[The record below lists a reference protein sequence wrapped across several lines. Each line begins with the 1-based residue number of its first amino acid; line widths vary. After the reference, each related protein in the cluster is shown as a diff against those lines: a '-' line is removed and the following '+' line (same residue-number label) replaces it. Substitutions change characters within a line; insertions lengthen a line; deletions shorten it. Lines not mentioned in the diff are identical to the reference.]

1 MLFRSDK
8 MIVMNEGN
16 VEHIGTPLDVYQKP
30 QTLFTAQFIGSPAMN
45 ILNGTV
51 KDGEVKIADF
61 KLNINSSHQGEVF
74 FGIRPEH
81 LIINTNGKLK
91 VNVEFIE
98 LIGSNTLVHCRIKS
112 SNEVVVVSVP
122 GILDKDVSGEEIG
135 LDIEDS
141 KIHLFSS
148 TNQNRID

>member
-1 MLFRSDK
+1 MRKVEQIKKLSKR
-8 MIVMNEGN
+8 IN
-16 VEHIGTPLDVYQKP
+16 VKITK
-30 QTLFTAQFIGSPAMN
+30 IGSITNKPN
-45 ILNGTV
+45 
-51 KDGEVKIADF
+51 
-61 KLNINSSHQGEVF
+61 Q
-74 FGIRPEH
+74 
-81 LIINTNGKLK
+81 IINTNGKFK

-112 SNEVVVVSVP
+112 TNEVVVVSVP

>member
-1 MLFRSDK
+1 M
-8 MIVMNEGN
+8 
-16 VEHIGTPLDVYQKP
+16 
-30 QTLFTAQFIGSPAMN
+30 
-45 ILNGTV
+45 
-51 KDGEVKIADF
+51 
-61 KLNINSSHQGEVF
+61 
-74 FGIRPEH
+74 
-81 LIINTNGKLK
+81 
-91 VNVEFIE
+91 
-98 LIGSNTLVHCRIKS
+98 HCRIKS